1 MYPGPGCTMPE
12 AILRAIRAMLPADGA
27 GHKGLRPTNNLF
39 TCLFTS
45 SSAQQTSDAAQRPGY
60 ARRPEPSHQDL

>member
-27 GHKGLRPTNNLF
+27 GHRGLRPTNN
-39 TCLFTS
+39 LFTS
-45 SSAQQTSDAAQRPGY
+45 SSAQQTSGAAPRPGY
-60 ARRPEPSHQDL
+60 ARRPEPSHQGL